1 MVTCL
6 ACWLRVCVMAR
17 EKVGKGFSVEA
28 LVCAGVQQFL
38 LLPPVLLTPSP
49 ERIPSSPDLVL
60 PPPSFS
66 SIMATAMDHLSS
78 GSTKIEWISALN
90 TEYKP
95 AKNYRRTSIICT
107 IGPKTNSVEAIN
119 KLRTAGLNVV
129 RMNFSHGSY
138 EYHQSVIDNAREAEK
153 VQAGRQIAIAL
164 DTKGPEIRT
173 GNTKGDED
181 IPISAGTEINITTDE
196 KYATACDVENMY
208 VDYKNITKVIQKG
221 RIIYVDD
228 GVLAFDVLDIIDDKT
243 IRARARNN
251 GKISSKKGVN
261 LPNTDVDLPVLS
273 EKDQADLR
281 FGVKNNVD
289 MVFASFIRRGEDI
302 TAIRKILGEDG
313 KNIQIIAKIENRQGL
328 NNFAEILKET
338 DGVMVARGDL
348 GIEIPA
354 AEVFAAQKKMIAM
367 CNIAGKPVIC
377 ATQMLESMIN
387 NPRPTRAEI
396 SDVGNA
402 VTDGADCVMLSG
414 ETAKGSYPNE
424 AVREMSETC
433 LKAENTIAYVSHFE
447 ELTALAKRPVSIVE
461 SCAMAAVRASLD
473 MNAGALIVLSTS
485 GDSARLLSKYRP
497 VCPIFMVTRNAS
509 ASRYGHL
516 YRGVY
521 PFFFPEQKP
530 DFSKVNWQEDVDRRI
545 KWGIAEAMKLGV
557 LSQGETVV
565 VVQGWKGG
573 MGNTNTLRVIKAE
586 KDLGLEV

>member
-1 MVTCL
+1 
-6 ACWLRVCVMAR
+6 
-17 EKVGKGFSVEA
+17 
-28 LVCAGVQQFL
+28 
-38 LLPPVLLTPSP
+38 
-49 ERIPSSPDLVL
+49 
-60 PPPSFS
+60 
-66 SIMATAMDHLSS
+66 MATAMDHLSS
-78 GSTKIEWISALN
+78 GSTKIEWLSQLN
-90 TEYKP
+90 TEIKP
-95 AKNYRRTSIICT
+95 TKNYRRTSIICT

-138 EYHQSVIDNAREAEK
+138 EYHQSVIDNARAAEK
-153 VQAGRQIAIAL
+153 AQSGRQVAIAL

-173 GNTKGDED
+173 GNTAGDAD
-181 IPISAGTEINITTDE
+181 IPISAGAEINITTDD
-196 KYATACDVENMY
+196 KYATSCDDKNMY
-208 VDYKNITKVIQKG
+208 VDYKNITKVIEKG

-228 GVLAFDVLDIIDDKT
+228 GVLAFDVLDVVDSKT

-261 LPNTDVDLPVLS
+261 LPSTDVDLPALS

-302 TAIRKILGEDG
+302 KSIRKVLGEDG
-313 KNIQIIAKIENRQGL
+313 KHIQIIAKIENRQGL
-328 NNFAEILKET
+328 NNFAEILRET

-377 ATQMLESMIN
+377 ATQMLESMIY

-424 AVREMSETC
+424 AVKEMHETC
-433 LKAENTIAYVSHFE
+433 LKAENTIAYLSHFE
-447 ELTALAKRPVSIVE
+447 ELQDLVKRPVSIVE

-473 MNAGALIVLSTS
+473 INAGAIIVLSTS

-497 VCPIFMVTRNAS
+497 VCPIFMVTRSAS
-509 ASRYGHL
+509 ASRFAHL

-521 PFFFPEQKP
+521 PFYFAEEKP

-545 KWGIAEAMKLGV
+545 KWGITEALKLKV
-557 LSQGETVV
+557 LTQGETVI

-573 MGNTNTLRVIKAE
+573 MGMCSRSLF
-586 KDLGLEV
+586 